1 MRTPIIAGNWK
12 LNNNLA
18 EAEALIEGLKP
29 LVEDIDD
36 VEILVCPVF
45 TALHVVREQTAGTN
59 VMLGAQ
65 DMFWKSS
72 GAYTGEVSAPLL
84 KDAGCTH
91 VIIGHSERRGRFGV
105 SEPDLEGEAGH
116 VFGDNDH
123 SVNKKTLAALENG
136 LVPIIC
142 VGETLTERKNG
153 HTDAVV
159 SNQTVMALQSVDGA
173 SAEQIVFAYE
183 PVWAIG
189 TGETCDAGEA
199 DRVCGVIRSAI
210 DGALGSAAAGAIRIQ
225 YGGSVKPE
233 NAAQLLSQPQIDGAL
248 VGGACLKADSFAAI
262 IRAASAKTA

>member
-12 LNNNLA
+12 LNKNIA
-18 EAEALIEGLKP
+18 EAEAFVTALKP
-29 LVEDIDD
+29 LVEDVTD
-36 VEILVCPVF
+36 VEILLCPVF
-45 TALHVVREQTAGTN
+45 TALHALRDSTAGSI
-59 VMLGAQ
+59 VMLGGQ

-105 SEPDLEGEAGH
+105 PEPELEGEAGH

-123 SVNKKTLAALENG
+123 SVNNKVRAALENG
-136 LVPIIC
+136 MVPIIC
-142 VGETLTERKNG
+142 VGETLIERKNG

-159 SNQTVMALQSVDGA
+159 QNQTVMALQNVDA
-173 SAEQIVFAYE
+173 SSAEQIVFAYE

-189 TGETCDAGEA
+189 TGETCETPEA

-210 DGALGSAAAGAIRIQ
+210 AGVLGAGAAGVIRIQ
-225 YGGSVKPE
+225 YGGSVKPD
-233 NAAQLLSQPQIDGAL
+233 NARELLSQPHIDGAL
-248 VGGACLKADSFAAI
+248 VGGASLKADSFAAI
-262 IRAASAKTA
+262 VRAAQL